1 MATNL
6 HHVWDSSIPE
16 KLVGGYTPFDA
27 SRWAEN
33 LTEAIRTGVYQKQA
47 PEWLKGIDLGD
58 PLTAALGWAQE
69 TNAFICTAVLP
80 EGVEG
85 LEGKDLS
92 DEYYEKA
99 IPVVQLLVA
108 KAGYR

>member
-1 MATNL
+1 
-6 HHVWDSSIPE
+6 
-16 KLVGGYTPFDA
+16 
-27 SRWAEN
+27 
-33 LTEAIRTGVYQKQA
+33 
-47 PEWLKGIDLGD
+47 
-58 PLTAALGWAQE
+58 LGWAQE